1 MGWYPRSFTMDRS
14 LPLEFNGQ
22 QIEEVSETKF
32 LAVILDN
39 GLTWKSHIRHVRNK
53 VSRGAGIL
61 KKLWPCVNNDTILGL
76 YYSFIYPYFTYCVHV
91 WGKTYRSNLDGIITL
106 QKRVI
111 RILAG
116 VHPLTHTEPIF
127 SRLKI
132 LKFFDL
138 VDYIIGIFMYK
149 VYHRDVP
156 KIFETY
162 YTENRNIHDHDT
174 RQINYIHIAHADTN
188 RRDMS
193 MRFQGGKVWN
203 LIVKHKIPY
212 NESIYMFKREYK
224 SFLLSC
230 YTS

>member
-1 MGWYPRSFTMDRS
+1 M
-14 LPLEFNGQ
+14 
-22 QIEEVSETKF
+22 
-32 LAVILDN
+32 
-39 GLTWKSHIRHVRNK
+39 
-53 VSRGAGIL
+53 
-61 KKLWPCVNNDTILGL
+61 
-76 YYSFIYPYFTYCVHV
+76 
-91 WGKTYRSNLDGIITL
+91 WGKTYRSNLDCIITL

-156 KIFETY
+156 KILETY

-230 YTS
+230 YTSWGYSIFFWHYTGGNIVSAGTPPVMIMVFKNG